1 MKLRDSRGES
11 IDSDSPFVPLVSRF
25 IGMVTIG
32 IIAMAGIM
40 VMLIY
45 KDFEWLQQLSDENRA
60 QANFAVLA
68 EFALVSITFLAY
80 LIKVMRITAAS

>member
-1 MKLRDSRGES
+1 
-11 IDSDSPFVPLVSRF
+11 
-25 IGMVTIG
+25 
-32 IIAMAGIM
+32 M

-80 LIKVMRITAAS
+80 LIKVMSNYGRHLNWPLQRERYVLAAPIG